1 MTRKPLTP
9 AVRWI
14 IWAALFNSLL
24 VYLFLLK
31 FGNIVPGDKAVDS
44 GLRTIFYVIGFSCA
58 VASMGI
64 KQVVTGLR
72 TPRGE
77 RKIPGWIDP
86 AFVVCLAMAETS
98 GILGFVLAMLGHP
111 LKESLPLFVTSFAAF
126 LLAAPVFFYA
136 AEREGAVGG
145 RR

>member
-1 MTRKPLTP
+1 MTRKRLTP

-24 VYLFLLK
+24 VYLLLLK
-31 FGNIVPGDKAVDS
+31 FGNIVPGEKTGDS
-44 GLRTIFYVIGFSCA
+44 GLRTIFYVFGFSCA

-77 RKIPGWIDP
+77 RKVPGWIDP

-98 GILGFVLAMLGHP
+98 GILGFVLGMLGHP

-126 LLAAPVFFYA
+126 FLAAPVFFYA
-136 AEREGAVGG
+136 AEKDQGAS